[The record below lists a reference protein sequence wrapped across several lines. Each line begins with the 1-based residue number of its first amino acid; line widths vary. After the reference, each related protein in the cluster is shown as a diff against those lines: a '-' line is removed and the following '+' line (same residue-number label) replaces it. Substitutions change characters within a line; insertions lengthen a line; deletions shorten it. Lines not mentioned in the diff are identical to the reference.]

1 MTRVLLT
8 GANGFLGKE
17 LVKVLEKDK
26 SIELVKLVRSAQNFS
41 NVVTCDLTDRESVKS
56 LLDSV
61 SPDVILHTAAFVPKH
76 LSDYESDLSNK
87 NLLMVQNLLA
97 HSDASFINISSMT
110 VYGSADTVIRS
121 ETDSTDPQSAYG
133 KSKLEIEDFL
143 STSKS
148 QSVSIRIPGLFGVN
162 RRSGL
167 LYNTLES
174 LSKDKPLVLP
184 SEPLLWSAMN
194 VADAAESIYKVIKA
208 FIEGRYSSKIINVA
222 YTDTLSINK
231 FVDMCEDMFGKS
243 LFYEVEHPRFAF
255 CTENLRAIDAL
266 PSNNFKDSLLKLK
279 ADYGF

>member
-17 LVKVLEKDK
+17 LVEILEKDN
-26 SIELVKLVRSAQNFS
+26 SIELIKLVRSARNCS
-41 NVVTCDLTDRESVKS
+41 DVVTCDLTDQESVKS
-56 LLDSV
+56 LLDNV
-61 SPDVILHTAAFVPKH
+61 LPDVILHTAAFVPKH

-87 NLLMVQNLLA
+87 NLLMVQNLLT

-121 ETDSTDPQSAYG
+121 ETDSTNPQSAYG

-148 QSVSIRIPGLFGVN
+148 PSVSIRIPGLFGVN

-174 LSKDKPLVLP
+174 LSRDKPLVLP

-194 VADAAESIYKVIKA
+194 VSDAADSIYKIMKA
-208 FIEGRYSSKIINVA
+208 FIEGRYSSNLINVA

-231 FVDMCEDMFGKS
+231 FVYICEDMFDKS
-243 LFYEVEHPRFAF
+243 LSYEVEHPKFAF
-255 CTENLRAIDAL
+255 CTANLRTIDAV